1 MKGRIIWLVTVA
13 DWLADCWFQQLQNQ
27 YCGFANHFAT
37 VVAPTN
43 HFHHLTLENSGLLRK
58 ISRPYA
64 QAVLQYFQT
73 AKVQFSAQKN
83 GERIPTWLL
92 LFLDFCSANPECCEW
107 IADSSIHTNV
117 CKFRTATKKSIWKH
131 GSPYPAW
138 QIQFNLR
145 GFWFWSIVWFFR
157 RSQLLCPFHYLVFV
171 SFPCYPKPWTEPWWP
186 D

>member
-1 MKGRIIWLVTVA
+1 VKGRIIWLVTVA

-27 YCGFANHFAT
+27 YCGFANHFAP

-43 HFHHLTLENSGLLRK
+43 HFHHLTLENSGLLRN

-107 IADSSIHTNV
+107 IADRTNPV
-117 CKFRTATKKSIWKH
+117 Q
-131 GSPYPAW
+131 PAR
-138 QIQFNLR
+138 ILVLVDCLVF
-145 GFWFWSIVWFFR
+145 FW
-157 RSQLLCPFHYLVFV
+157 RSQFFCPFHYLVFV